1 MSNDKLEKLTAQLKT
16 ARDEISNLRFELL
29 ENNEELQKF
38 PQFDDKFFRSQIN
51 SLNHVHRKEVEA
63 IKSTL
68 ADFKCGKCC
77 QCAESRKVEENAKK
91 EVDQSFVVK
100 PIGYI
105 KSVFADKR
113 AVPRQANIAET
124 ILSRIELR
132 KDLYT
137 NPEQCLDTLDEFSHF
152 WIIFHFHKNDPHSKP
167 KVCPPRLDGKK
178 VGVLATR
185 SPHRPNPIGISLVKL
200 DRIEGSTIYFY
211 GSDMVDSTPVID
223 IKPYIPS
230 YDSPQNIND
239 SQTVAA
245 FRSREEP
252 EGEEEHVEDAAVAA
266 SPSATAHVKVPTWV
280 SDSNLLKVIFSE
292 NALQQIQELR
302 VNKKSIQEILENDPR
317 SVYVREKYLS
327 QIYNFQVD
335 GNQVI
340 CKFDDKQATVTVLQ
354 VRKLPNMNE

>member
-1 MSNDKLEKLTAQLKT
+1 M
-16 ARDEISNLRFELL
+16 
-29 ENNEELQKF
+29 
-38 PQFDDKFFRSQIN
+38 
-51 SLNHVHRKEVEA
+51 NHVHRKEIDA
-63 IKSTL
+63 IKTTL
-68 ADFKCGKCC
+68 TDFKCSS
-77 QCAESRKVEENAKK
+77 CAVKAA
-91 EVDQSFVVK
+91 QSQKTEDKSKDDEPLVIK
-100 PIGYI
+100 PIGFI

-124 ILSRIELR
+124 ILSRIELC

-137 NPEQCLDTLDEFSHF
+137 NPEQSLDTLEDFSHF
-152 WIIFHFHKNDPHSKP
+152 WIIFHFHKNDSHSKP

-211 GSDMVDSTPVID
+211 GADMVDSTPVID
-223 IKPYIPS
+223 IKPYIPN
-230 YDSPQNIND
+230 YDSPQKAQND
-239 SQTVAA
+239 SVNNSM
-245 FRSREEP
+245 RSREEP
-252 EGEEEHVEDAAVAA
+252 EGEEEHENGSAQAA
-266 SPSATAHVKVPTWV
+266 SLPQPETENQVKVPNWV
-280 SDSNLLKVIFSE
+280 SDNNLLKVIFSD
-292 NALQQIQELR
+292 NALHQIQELR

-340 CKFDDKQATVTVLQ
+340 CKFDDKNGTVTVLQ
-354 VRKLPNMNE
+354 VRKLQSMTE

>member
-1 MSNDKLEKLTAQLKT
+1 M
-16 ARDEISNLRFELL
+16 
-29 ENNEELQKF
+29 
-38 PQFDDKFFRSQIN
+38 
-51 SLNHVHRKEVEA
+51 
-63 IKSTL
+63 
-68 ADFKCGKCC
+68 
-77 QCAESRKVEENAKK
+77 
-91 EVDQSFVVK
+91 
-100 PIGYI
+100 
-105 KSVFADKR
+105 
-113 AVPRQANIAET
+113 PRQANIAET
-124 ILSRIELR
+124 ILSRIELS

-137 NPEQCLDTLDEFSHF
+137 NPEQSLETLEEFSHF
-152 WIIFHFHKNDPHSKP
+152 WIIFHFHKNDSHLKP

-230 YDSPQNIND
+230 YDNPQKAQND
-239 SQTVAA
+239 SANNSM
-245 FRSREEP
+245 RSREEP
-252 EGEEEHVEDAAVAA
+252 EGEEEHENDSAQAA
-266 SPSATAHVKVPTWV
+266 SLPKPETENQVKVPNWV
-280 SDSNLLKVIFSE
+280 SDNNLLKVIFSD
-292 NALQQIQELR
+292 NALHQIQELR

-340 CKFDDKQATVTVLQ
+340 CKFDDKNGTVTVLQ
-354 VRKLPNMNE
+354 VRKLQSMTE